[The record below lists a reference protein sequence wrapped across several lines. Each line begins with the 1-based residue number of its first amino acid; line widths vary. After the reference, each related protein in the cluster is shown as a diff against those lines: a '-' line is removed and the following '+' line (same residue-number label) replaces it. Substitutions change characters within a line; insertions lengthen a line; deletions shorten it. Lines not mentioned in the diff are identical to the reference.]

1 MMIKSRTRTSEWGHE
16 KESFILLVI
25 CDAYDVKQTWEPIT
39 FFSVQDHFEKS
50 DRPSLTCRPFS

>member
-1 MMIKSRTRTSEWGHE
+1 MMIKSRTRTSEWSHE

-39 FFSVQDHFEKS
+39 FSSVQDHFEKS
-50 DRPSLTCRPFS
+50 DRPSPTCRPSS